1 VHVAATLPAVADEL
15 HRKVIMTTML
25 ANRRRPR
32 ISAAAIALGA
42 AIGAGSF
49 AFTAARA
56 DDVCKPHA
64 IDLGDGKTVMGGC
77 APLHIALLMAATNN
91 THLQSA
97 IKGAKE
103 AAEKIGATIDV
114 FDPNWSPSI
123 QYNQAQNVLSSGKYN
138 AIVAEMNDGNQA
150 CKILSETA
158 REKGVLVSVAN
169 EPICDR
175 AANEG
180 DALWSPGTLNYVGG
194 SQGRGPF
201 RDWIMD
207 IAKENPGKQKV
218 AVVTGP
224 DLNANTINTDLALKD
239 VKAKYPEFEI
249 VAVVRTDYSVVQGNS
264 KTLPL
269 FQAHPD
275 LTILISNYSDM
286 TRGAVQAAKQAGAL
300 GNGKLKIYDSGG
312 NVWSFQAVKDGQ
324 IESTR
329 TLLPY
334 TEMYESVMAIKGA
347 WQGNTPP
354 RVTPLEVHN
363 ITKDTV
369 DKFKAQY

>member
-1 VHVAATLPAVADEL
+1 
-15 HRKVIMTTML
+15 MTTML

-49 AFTAARA
+49 ASTAARA

-97 IKGAKE
+97 MKGAKE

-123 QYNQAQNVLSSGKYN
+123 QYNQAQNVISSGKYN

-334 TEMYESVMAIKGA
+334 TEMYELVMAINGA

>member
-1 VHVAATLPAVADEL
+1 MMLDT
-15 HRKVIMTTML
+15 HRL
-25 ANRRRPR
+25 RR
-32 ISAAAIALGA
+32 ISTVALALGTVLM
-42 AIGAGSF
+42 AGS
-49 AFTAARA
+49 TLSTTARA
-56 DDVCKPHA
+56 DDACKPHP
-64 IDLGDGKTVMGGC
+64 IDLGEGKTVMGGC
-77 APLHIALLMAATNN
+77 GSLHIALLMAATNN

-103 AAEKIGATIDV
+103 AAAKIGATLDV
-114 FDPNWSPSI
+114 FDPNWSPST
-123 QYNQAQNVLSSGKYN
+123 QYNQAQNVISSGKYN

-150 CKILSETA
+150 CKILTETA

-169 EPICDR
+169 EPICER
-175 AANEG
+175 AAEEG
-180 DALWSPGTLNYVGG
+180 DKLWAPGTLNYVGG

-201 RDWIMD
+201 RDWILE
-207 IAKENPGKQKV
+207 IAKLNPGKQKV

-239 VKAKYPEFEI
+239 AKEKYPDFDV

-275 LTILISNYSDM
+275 LTILIVNYSDM
-286 TRGAVQAAKQAGAL
+286 TRGAVQAAKQAGVL
-300 GNGKLKIYDSGG
+300 GAGKLRIYDSGG
-312 NVWSFQAVKDGQ
+312 NVWSFQAVKAGQ

-334 TEMYESVMAIKGA
+334 TEMYESVMALDAAWKG
-347 WQGNTPP
+347 QPVP
-354 RVTPLEVHN
+354 RVTPLEVHD

-369 DKFKAQY
+369 DKFQPQY

>member
-1 VHVAATLPAVADEL
+1 MLYNGRPLRLSTVAFV
-15 HRKVIMTTML
+15 
-25 ANRRRPR
+25 
-32 ISAAAIALGA
+32 LGA
-42 AIGAGSF
+42 ALSASLS
-49 AFTAARA
+49 TAPARA
-56 DDVCKPHA
+56 DDACKPHP
-64 IDLGDGKTVMGGC
+64 IDLGEGKSVMGGC
-77 APLHIALLMAATNN
+77 GPLHIALLSAATNN
-91 THLQSA
+91 TYLQA
-97 IKGAKE
+97 GIKGAKE
-103 AAEKIGATIDV
+103 AAAKIGATIDV
-114 FDPNWSPSI
+114 FDPNWSAST
-123 QYNQAQNVLSSGKYN
+123 QFNQAQNVISSGKYN

-158 REKGVLVSVAN
+158 REHGVLVSVVN

-175 AANEG
+175 AAEEG
-180 DALWSPGTLNYVGG
+180 DALWAPGTLNYVGG

-201 RDWIMD
+201 RGWVMD
-207 IAKENPGKQKV
+207 VAKENPGKQTV
-218 AVVTGP
+218 AIVTGP

-239 VKAKYPEFEI
+239 VKAKYPDFDI

-286 TRGAVQAAKQAGAL
+286 TRGAVQAAKQAGVL

-312 NVWSFQAVKDGQ
+312 NVWSFEAVKAGQ

-334 TEMYESVMAIKGA
+334 TEMYESVMSLNDA
-347 WQGNTPP
+347 WQGKPVP
-354 RVTPLEVHN
+354 RVTPLEVHF
-363 ITKDTV
+363 ISKDTV
-369 DKFKAQY
+369 GKYTPQY

>member
-1 VHVAATLPAVADEL
+1 
-15 HRKVIMTTML
+15 MTTML
-25 ANRRRPR
+25 DIRLRSRL
-32 ISAAAIALGA
+32 STAALALGA
-42 AIGAGSF
+42 VLGAAPFGS
-49 AFTAARA
+49 TDARA
-56 DDVCKPHA
+56 DDCKPHS
-64 IDLGDGKTVMGGC
+64 IDLGDGKSMMGGC

-103 AAEKIGATIDV
+103 AAAKVGATLDV
-114 FDPNWSPSI
+114 FDPNWSASV
-123 QYNQAQNVLSSGKYN
+123 QYNQAQNVISSGKYN
-138 AIVAEMNDGNQA
+138 AIVAEINDGNQA

-175 AANEG
+175 AAEEG
-180 DALWSPGTLNYVGG
+180 DKLWAPGTLNYVGG

-201 RDWIMD
+201 RDWIMG
-207 IAKENPGKQKV
+207 IAKDNPGKQTV

-239 VKAKYPEFEI
+239 VKAAYPDFNV

-275 LTILISNYSDM
+275 LSILIVNYSDM
-286 TRGAVQAAKQAGAL
+286 TRGAVQAAKQAGLL

-312 NVWSFQAVKDGQ
+312 NTWSFQAVKDGVIQ
-324 IESTR
+324 STR

-334 TEMYESVMAIKGA
+334 TEMYESVISLNDA
-347 WQGNTPP
+347 WRGNPVP
-354 RVTPLEVHN
+354 RVTPLEVFFIDKN
-363 ITKDTV
+363 TV
-369 DKFKAQY
+369 DQHKPQY

>member
-1 VHVAATLPAVADEL
+1 MSPPRFPAVADEL
-15 HRKVIMTTML
+15 HGKVIMTTML
-25 ANRRRPR
+25 ENRRRLR
-32 ISAAAIALGA
+32 ISTVAVALGA
-42 AIGAGSF
+42 IIGAASF
-49 AFTAARA
+49 ASTAARA
-56 DDVCKPHA
+56 DDTCKPHA

-97 IKGAKE
+97 MKGAKE

-114 FDPNWSPSI
+114 FDPNWSPSV
-123 QYNQAQNVLSSGKYN
+123 QYNQAQNVISSGKYN

-207 IAKENPGKQKV
+207 VAKENPGKQKV

-239 VKAKYPEFEI
+239 VKAKYPDFEI

-334 TEMYESVMAIKGA
+334 TEMYESVMAINAA
-347 WQGNTPP
+347 WQGKTPP

>member
-1 VHVAATLPAVADEL
+1 
-15 HRKVIMTTML
+15 MTTML
-25 ANRRRPR
+25 DNRRRLR
-32 ISAAAIALGA
+32 RSMAVLALGA
-42 AIGAGSF
+42 AFGA
-49 AFTAARA
+49 AALVTTAARA
-56 DDVCKPHA
+56 DDACKPHS
-64 IDLGDGKTVMGGC
+64 IDLGDGKSMMGGC

-103 AAEKIGATIDV
+103 AADKIGATIDI
-114 FDPNWSPSI
+114 FDPNWSPSV
-123 QYNQAQNVLSSGKYN
+123 QYNQTQNVISSGKYN

-158 REKGVLVSVAN
+158 REHGVLVSVAN

-175 AANEG
+175 AAQEG
-180 DALWSPGTLNYVGG
+180 DALWAPGTLNYVGG

-207 IAKENPGKQKV
+207 IAKENPGKQTV

-239 VKAKYPEFEI
+239 VKAKYPDFDI

-286 TRGAVQAAKQAGAL
+286 TRGAVQAAKQAGVLA
-300 GNGKLKIYDSGG
+300 NGKLKIYDSGG
-312 NVWSFQAVKDGQ
+312 NVWSFGAVKDGQ
-324 IESTR
+324 IDSTR

-334 TEMYESVMAIKGA
+334 TEMYESVMALNDA
-347 WQGNTPP
+347 WQGKTVP
-354 RVTPLEVHN
+354 RVTPLEVHF

-369 DKFKAQY
+369 EKFTPQY

>member
-1 VHVAATLPAVADEL
+1 MLDKRRLRCFSAVGL
-15 HRKVIMTTML
+15 
-25 ANRRRPR
+25 
-32 ISAAAIALGA
+32 ALGTA
-42 AIGAGSF
+42 LMTSSLASTTAWADGA
-49 AFTAARA
+49 
-56 DDVCKPHA
+56 CKPHT
-64 IDLGDGKTVMGGC
+64 IDLGEGKSMMGGC
-77 APLHIALLMAATNN
+77 GPLHIALLMAATNN

-103 AAEKIGATIDV
+103 AAAKIGATLDV
-114 FDPNWSPSI
+114 FDPNWSASV
-123 QYNQAQNVLSSGKYN
+123 QYNQAQNVISSGKYN
-138 AIVAEMNDGNQA
+138 AIVGEMNDGNQA
-150 CKILSETA
+150 CKILTETA
-158 REKGVLVSVAN
+158 REKGVLVAVAN

-175 AANEG
+175 AAEEG
-180 DALWSPGTLNYVGG
+180 EKLWAPGTLNFVGG

-207 IAKENPGKQKV
+207 IAKNNPGPQKV

-239 VKAKYPEFEI
+239 VKAKYPDFDV
-249 VAVVRTDYSVVQGNS
+249 VAVVRTDYTVVQGNS

-312 NVWSFQAVKDGQ
+312 NIWAFQAVKAGQ
-324 IESTR
+324 IEYTR

-334 TEMYESVMAIKGA
+334 TEMYESVIQLGDA
-347 WQGNTPP
+347 WVGKPVP
-354 RVTPLEVHN
+354 RTTPLEVHE
-363 ITKDTV
+363 ITKDTI
-369 DKFKAQY
+369 DKFQPQY